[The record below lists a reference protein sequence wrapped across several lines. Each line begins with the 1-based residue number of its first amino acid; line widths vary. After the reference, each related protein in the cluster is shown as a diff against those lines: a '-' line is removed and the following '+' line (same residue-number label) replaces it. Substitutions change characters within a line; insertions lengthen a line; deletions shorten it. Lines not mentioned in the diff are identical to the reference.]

1 MYTSYILIQY
11 IYICFS
17 TIGCSKQLQDDE
29 TLLFKPVC
37 ESLNLPL
44 DLQSP
49 ISVSLLKKVMVREK
63 LTGRII
69 EYAPSGH
76 DLKKGNSRSVV
87 LLNRQ
92 QPTDLSFGRIES
104 LFLYRNTTFVI
115 VQKFEHA
122 SCSLNGLVC
131 ISDTSICRKQILTLK
146 TISRPLVTAMS
157 FNESSKLWILNI

>member
-1 MYTSYILIQY
+1 M
-11 IYICFS
+11 
-17 TIGCSKQLQDDE
+17 QDDE

-63 LTGRII
+63 LTGRVI
-69 EYAPSGH
+69 EYTPSGH

-87 LLNRQ
+87 LLNRG
-92 QPTDLSFGRIES
+92 QPMDLSFGRIES

-115 VQKFEHA
+115 VQKFEHPN
-122 SCSLNGLVC
+122 CILNGLVC
-131 ISDTSICRKQILTLK
+131 INNTSVCRKQILTLE
-146 TISRPLVTAMS
+146 TISRPLVTAMNL
-157 FNESSKLWILNI
+157 NERSKLWILNI